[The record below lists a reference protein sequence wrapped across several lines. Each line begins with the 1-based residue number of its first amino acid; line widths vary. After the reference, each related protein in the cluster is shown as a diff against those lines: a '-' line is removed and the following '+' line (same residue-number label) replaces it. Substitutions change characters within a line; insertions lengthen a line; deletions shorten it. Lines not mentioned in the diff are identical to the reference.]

1 MRDGGC
7 GMRDAGSA
15 VRVMV
20 TNEFSTTASRIP
32 HPASRLLLSPGSKNL
47 HRQLERPLL
56 LRIQDAHAHH
66 LARHFLA
73 TLAEYRQHDRV
84 LPRLA
89 GRRLPDRSLNA

>member
-1 MRDGGC
+1 MGDAGWGMRDGG
-7 GMRDAGSA
+7 RA
-15 VRVMV
+15 VRVMG
-20 TNEFSTTASRIP
+20 TNEFSPPPPRPP
-32 HPASRLLLSPGSKNL
+32 HPPPRLLLSPGSKNL
-47 HRQLERPLL
+47 HRELERPLL

-73 TLAEYRQHDRV
+73 TLAEYRQPDRV